1 MKQGK
6 TLELSQI
13 EKNDATWKGYIYNLP
28 RGTMKFLLN
37 STIDTLPT
45 KVNLKL
51 WGKRSSDKCRC
62 GKKETLNH
70 ILNGCEMAL
79 QEGRYTYRHD
89 TILKYIS
96 DSLDKVKY
104 TCYVDIEGCQT
115 PAGGTLPPSL
125 VVSTL
130 RPDIVIVDKKNK
142 EVNIFE
148 LTVPSESRIKI
159 SHNLK
164 YQKYQHLISDIG
176 GQSVNIIPFEIGSQT
191 GYISLENKEY
201 CKKLH
206 KFCQS
211 DIKLRKFKQN
221 ISALTV
227 LSSYFIFN
235 SRNQ

>member
-1 MKQGK
+1 
-6 TLELSQI
+6 
-13 EKNDATWKGYIYNLP
+13 
-28 RGTMKFLLN
+28 MKFLLN
-37 STIDTLPT
+37 SAIDTLPT

-70 ILNGCEMAL
+70 ILNGCDMAL

-89 TILKYIS
+89 TILKFIS
-96 DSLDKVKY
+96 NCLDRVKF
-104 TCYVDIEGCQT
+104 TCFVDLQDCQT

-130 RPDIVIVDKKNK
+130 RPDVVIIDKKKK

-148 LTVPSESRIKI
+148 LTVPAEPRIKI
-159 SHNLK
+159 SHSLK

-176 GQSVNIIPFEIGSQT
+176 GHKVNIIPFEVGSQT
-191 GYISLENKEY
+191 GYISQENKDHI
-201 CKKLH
+201 KTLH

-211 DIKLRKFKQN
+211 TIKLKKFKQN

-227 LSSYFIFN
+227 LSSYLIFN
-235 SRNQ
+235 SRNHGWGDMEPILPPFPNQ